1 MFAKFRINETEKK
14 RIKKETI
21 KERKNYCQKIIF
33 LKIVF
38 IRKRFLQK
46 QNFPRKVL
54 GKLLEAKSKSVEK

>member
-1 MFAKFRINETEKK
+1 MKLKK
-14 RIKKETI
+14 KIKKETI

-54 GKLLEAKSKSVEK
+54 GKLLEAESKSVEE